1 MVFQAGTVIYQAGQM
16 GDLFYI
22 IKSGVVDVISD
33 NVVVQ
38 KLYKGDFF
46 GENSIFNDEERKNT
60 MRAESKT
67 VCISLRWEFVN
78 VVLGGDIKSILN
90 SNSIRSA
97 IENSTVLNNLA
108 VEQINALVQ
117 KSSIELFAA
126 GDVVI
131 PKGT

>member
-1 MVFQAGTVIYQAGQM
+1 M

-67 VCISLRWEFVN
+67 VCISLR
-78 VVLGGDIKSILN
+78 
-90 SNSIRSA
+90 
-97 IENSTVLNNLA
+97 
-108 VEQINALVQ
+108 
-117 KSSIELFAA
+117 
-126 GDVVI
+126 
-131 PKGT
+131 

>member
-1 MVFQAGTVIYQAGQM
+1 M
-16 GDLFYI
+16 
-22 IKSGVVDVISD
+22 
-33 NVVVQ
+33 
-38 KLYKGDFF
+38 
-46 GENSIFNDEERKNT
+46 
-60 MRAESKT
+60 
-67 VCISLRWEFVN
+67 N